1 MYCSLVTWSLLLYLL
16 NFWSLTLRT
25 TPQTTRAG
33 FEISAQVTSYSREEL
48 YNIRWPGSYLFHVQE
63 KQTGSKYHK
72 RSQGRNSNVLAL
84 HSCRAEANTFLKLY
98 YQSDMVPSHPEN
110 LNLLQLGQAKIT
122 QPESGTQ
129 NYLSHAYH
137 FKDSVK
143 FTGVRNSICKE
154 NSKPQR
160 KSDCKLTAN

>member
-1 MYCSLVTWSLLLYLL
+1 MISIAISFEFLVL
-16 NFWSLTLRT
+16 NLENYA
-25 TPQTTRAG
+25 QTTRAG
-33 FEISAQVTSYSREEL
+33 FEVSAQGTSYSREEL
-48 YNIRWPGSYLFHVQE
+48 YNIRWPGSYLFHGQE

-72 RSQGRNSNVLAL
+72 RSQGRNNNVLAL
-84 HSCRAEANTFLKLY
+84 YSCRAEANAFLKLY
-98 YQSDMVPSHPEN
+98 YQSDTVPYLPEN
-110 LNLLQLGQAKIT
+110 LNLLQLGQAKVT

-137 FKDSVK
+137 VKDSVK

-154 NSKPQR
+154 NSKPWR